1 MVGMINILEYQY
13 ADNKGAA
20 INGQTFASPLAYN
33 GTDVDY
39 SSAKVAHEG
48 VAEANLNTDGSY
60 TPRWTPIRGKVYVMT
75 ADGPVEVALNANGAI
90 PAENIR
96 AGNEISYWYDN
107 ETVPVDAPAIKLDIR
122 SIPVETKSRKLK
134 AIWSFDAQ
142 YELLKE
148 YGSDMRNVR
157 VKLA

>member
-1 MVGMINILEYQY
+1 MINILEYQY

-39 SSAKVAHEG
+39 SSAKVAHEA
-48 VAEANLNTDGSY
+48 VDALNTDGSY
-60 TPRWTPIRGKVYVMT
+60 TPKWTPIRGKVYFMT
-75 ADGPVEVALNANGAI
+75 ADGPVEVALDANGNLSAG
-90 PAENIR
+90 NI
-96 AGNEISYWYDN
+96 AVGNEISYWYDN

-134 AIWSFDAQ
+134 AIWSFDA
-142 YELLKE
+142 
-148 YGSDMRNVR
+148 
-157 VKLA
+157 KLTA